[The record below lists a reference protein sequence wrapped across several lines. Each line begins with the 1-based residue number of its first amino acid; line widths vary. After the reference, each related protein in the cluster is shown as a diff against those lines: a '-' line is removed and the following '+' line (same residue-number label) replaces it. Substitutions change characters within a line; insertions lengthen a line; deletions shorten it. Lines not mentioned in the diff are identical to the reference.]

1 MKTRLVL
8 FVTLCLCSISGFNF
22 ANSELKPFTGR
33 TPPLSLES
41 LDGESVDLRDFRS
54 KLLLVNFWATYCP
67 PCRVEIPSMN
77 RLQARMGDDFVILAV
92 NFGESTDDV
101 QRFVEEVEPEFRIL
115 LDHDGSVLQEW
126 KVFAVPSSFIVDREG
141 SIRYTLYGATEWD
154 SDEMIALLTSLQ

>member
-8 FVTLCLCSISGFNF
+8 FVTLCLCSITGLNLADS
-22 ANSELKPFTGR
+22 ALKPFTGR

-92 NFGESTDDV
+92 NMGESADDV

-115 LDHDGSVLQEW
+115 LDQDGSALQEW

>member
-1 MKTRLVL
+1 
-8 FVTLCLCSISGFNF
+8 
-22 ANSELKPFTGR
+22 
-33 TPPLSLES
+33 
-41 LDGESVDLRDFRS
+41 
-54 KLLLVNFWATYCP
+54 
-67 PCRVEIPSMN
+67 MN